1 MEYKIITTTEGF
13 AKLKDDWQQIENQS
27 SKTTIFSTFNY
38 CFSWWK
44 TFQNISEIK
53 LWVIVV
59 LNNNKIVGIAP
70 LIIETLKIRFGAKID
85 IIKFLATGDYLD
97 FLIDNSQGIKADN
110 IYKHIFNVFEEF
122 NNCWD
127 KISLTHI
134 AHNSYLT
141 SFLFKSKFNKSFNPL
156 IENPYIKL
164 DVHDNFEDFFKAN
177 SPAKVNQYRNRL
189 LKKFKYKFEC
199 NSLQIHDCAVIHR
212 LEKIHLNNKGL
223 VNRHSMF
230 DDKLQLQF
238 VKSLESQGN
247 LEIYSLKEEQTNKT
261 MIYNWGLLK
270 DSVFYSVNTAYD
282 PMFENFSVGKVMYYE
297 IFNYAYKTKRF
308 ICFDSGTGRY
318 PWKFEWTK
326 DFNLLYQLNI
336 NKPRSKYLKKYYEL
350 KTLLKK

>member
-1 MEYKIITTTEGF
+1 MNYKIITTIDDF
-13 AKLKDDWQQIENQS
+13 AKLKAEWQEMENQS
-27 SKTTIFSTFNY
+27 SKITVFSTYNY
-38 CFSWWK
+38 CYNWWK
-44 TFQNISEIK
+44 IFQNLDELK
-53 LWVIVV
+53 LWIIVV
-59 LNNNKIVGIAP
+59 IHNKKIVGIAP
-70 LIIETLKIRFGAKID
+70 LNIKTCK
-85 IIKFLATGDYLD
+85 IKFGFKIEIIQFLANGDYHD
-97 FLIDNSQGIKADN
+97 FLIDNTQGMKTEN
-110 IYKHIFNVFEEF
+110 IYKVIFSVFEDF
-122 NNCWD
+122 NHSWD

-134 AHNSYLT
+134 AHNSLLT
-141 SFLFKSKFNKSFNPL
+141 NFLFKSKFNQNFTTL

-164 DVHDNFEDFFKAN
+164 DVHDNFNDFFKAN

-199 NSLQIHDCAVIHR
+199 NSLQINDCAVIHR

-238 VKSLESQGN
+238 ITSLESQGN
-247 LEIYSLKEEQTNKT
+247 LEIYSLRDEQTNKII
-261 MIYNWGLLK
+261 IYNWGFLK

-308 ICFDSGTGRY
+308 VCFDSGTGRY
-318 PWKFEWTK
+318 PWKFEWTN